1 MLIMSYIGDH
11 VWLIT
16 SKQTDPDL
24 RKETISGII
33 QNSFG
38 FNSQLVNVRME
49 DSVNEP
55 DARALVWV
63 LIRQLDVDL
72 PMATLEGC

>member
-1 MLIMSYIGDH
+1 MSYIGDH